1 MNGVYDPNLKVWR
14 YDIDEEDIATQ
25 RSLKDAQ
32 KSKPAPH
39 SETLAAF
46 MKLDPKR
53 AKLTLKHIDDLQKAL
68 RAHHGDG
75 VGDVASGNR
84 DGLKNNAAHN
94 SKSLDAIKRD
104 FKRFWPAVTESTL
117 DKLVETFAESAE
129 AGARNIILELL
140 CSDPTARLAFA
151 SQETLD
157 QVAEYC
163 YHIESLEQS
172 IAAVEAENAELR
184 EEYARA
190 EMQAMY
196 EEVIFDQPSRSTNR
210 RRSLDTDFDAPS
222 EDNRALYEETPRSH
236 LDPAMAKRASYLNST
251 AGRTDAVRDK
261 NYLTETWDLQKTI

>member
-1 MNGVYDPNLKVWR
+1 MNGVYDLNLKVWR
-14 YDIDEEDIATQ
+14 YDINEEDIATQ

-53 AKLTLKHIDDLQKAL
+53 AKLTPKHIDDLQKAL

-94 SKSLDAIKRD
+94 AGSLEAIKKD
-104 FKRFWPAVTESTL
+104 FKKYAVGCSEDFP
-117 DKLVETFAESAE
+117 DKLMEHYIECTE
-129 AGARNIILELL
+129 AGARNVILELL
-140 CSDPTARLAFA
+140 SNNPELRLAFA
-151 SQETLD
+151 SQ
-157 QVAEYC
+157 
-163 YHIESLEQS
+163 
-172 IAAVEAENAELR
+172 AVEAENAELR
-184 EEYARA
+184 EEYTRA

-251 AGRTDAVRDK
+251 AGRTDVVRDK
-261 NYLTETWDLQKTI
+261 NYLTETWDLQRKI

>member
-1 MNGVYDPNLKVWR
+1 MNGVYDLNLKVWR
-14 YDIDEEDIATQ
+14 YDINEEDIATQ

-53 AKLTLKHIDDLQKAL
+53 AKLTPKHIDDLQKAL

-94 SKSLDAIKRD
+94 AGSLEAIKKD
-104 FKRFWPAVTESTL
+104 FKKYAVGCSEDFP
-117 DKLVETFAESAE
+117 DKLMEHYIECTE
-129 AGARNIILELL
+129 AGARNVILELL
-140 CSDPTARLAFA
+140 SNNPELRLAFA

-184 EEYARA
+184 EEYTRA

-236 LDPAMAKRASYLNST
+236 LDPAMAKRASYLN
-251 AGRTDAVRDK
+251 
-261 NYLTETWDLQKTI
+261 